1 MGKTHLAGVEPGA
14 LNGARALHHGLA
26 CFNARRWG
34 GLSAPTGWPA
44 VQDQGDELAWRRR
57 ENEFLEALREDVSLL
72 LPSPDLAPDAFMAWF
87 KSLAKRGPGQPHR
100 LLDWL
105 ANSATLEDMQW
116 FLRQEAAGE
125 AGLAAGWPSLALANT
140 MLGLTS
146 SRRYTYQWIGALGVV
161 ELVAR
166 KRAKRLSRGMRR
178 LGLKGRARAIAAAP
192 AAHPA
197 PITLEVI
204 RPLIVADHGCAR
216 LIAEGALMRLLCVK
230 HCLDGYAEKRMPR
243 AGHHSASAP
252 APAAAWM
259 ALA

>member
-1 MGKTHLAGVEPGA
+1 MGKTHLAGVEPGV
-14 LNGARALHHGLA
+14 LDGARALHHGLA

-34 GLSAPTGWPA
+34 GLAAPTGWAA
-44 VQDQGDELAWRRR
+44 VQDLGDELAWRRR

-105 ANSATLEDMQW
+105 ADSATLEDMQW

-125 AGLAAGWPSLALANT
+125 AGIPAGVPSLAMANT

-146 SRRYTYQWIGALGVV
+146 SGRYTYQRIGALGVV

-166 KRAKRLSRGMRR
+166 RRAKRLSRGMRR
-178 LGLKGRARAIAAAP
+178 LGLKSRARAAAAAP
-192 AAHPA
+192 RRA
-197 PITLEVI
+197 PTTLEAI
-204 RPLIVADHGCAR
+204 RPLVVADRGCAR

-230 HCLDGYAEKRMPR
+230 HCLDGYAEKLMPR
-243 AGHHSASAP
+243 ARHRLASP
-252 APAAAWM
+252 PVPVAAWM
-259 ALA
+259 APA